1 MKRENIKMKIG
12 VLILSL
18 IIMMNCSQN
27 QTAIKATSGDQPVLL
42 IRCDDIGMCHSVNL
56 AAQKLIETGLP
67 FSASVMFV
75 CPWYQEAVDILKARP
90 EISVG
95 VHLTLNAEW
104 KNYRWGPILGKGG
117 VPSLVDSYGYFFPSR
132 AKFFANHPKI
142 EEVEQELRAQIERA
156 VQSGL
161 RIDYVDYHM
170 GTAVDTP
177 ELRALVE
184 RLAKEY
190 RLGISRYFGEADMK
204 SIYSVPAKNK
214 TDSLAAI
221 IKRLEPGT
229 KHLAVFHIGMETP
242 EMNALV
248 DLNQF
253 GLARMSEHRQAELKA
268 LGSKKIRNALKSKN
282 IRLVTYREIIAE
294 AGLESMESPVS
305 KDY

>member
-1 MKRENIKMKIG
+1 MKIAMFLFG
-12 VLILSL
+12 L
-18 IIMMNCSQN
+18 IIIMNCSQN
-27 QTAIKATSGDQPVLL
+27 QTAIKATSGNLPLLL

-56 AAQKLIETGLP
+56 AAQQLIETGLP

-75 CPWYQEAVDILKARP
+75 CPWYQEAVDILKTHS

-117 VPSLVDSYGYFFPSR
+117 VPSLVDSFGYFFPSR

-142 EEVEQELRAQIERA
+142 EEVEQELRAQIDRA
-156 VQSGL
+156 IGSGL

-190 RLGISRYFGEADMK
+190 RLGISRYFSETDMK

-214 TDSLAAI
+214 TDSLVAI
-221 IKRLEPGT
+221 VSRLEPGT
-229 KHLAVFHIGMETP
+229 KNLAVFHIGMETP

-268 LGSKKIRNALKSKN
+268 LCSKKFQKILKAKH
-282 IRLVTYREIIAE
+282 IRLVTYREMIGE
-294 AGLESMESPVS
+294 VGLDSMKSPVN